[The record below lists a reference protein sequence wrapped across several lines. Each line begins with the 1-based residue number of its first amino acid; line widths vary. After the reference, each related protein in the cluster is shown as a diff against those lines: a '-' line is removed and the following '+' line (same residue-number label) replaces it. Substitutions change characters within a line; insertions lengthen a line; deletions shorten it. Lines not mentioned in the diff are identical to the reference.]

1 MANVKISDLPAASAA
16 AGTNELEINESG
28 TSKKITGSQLLT
40 YVKANTAPADIGA
53 QPSDA
58 ELTALAGLSSAA
70 NKIPRFTGSG
80 TADLIDFKDEDN
92 MSSNSDT
99 AVPSQQSVKAYADT
113 KATEASTQTV
123 WIPAAAMIART
134 TNGAASGTVETT
146 TNKVMLKTLDFD
158 ATTQEFA
165 QFAIR
170 MPKGWNEGTVTAA
183 FTWSHAA
190 TTTNFGVVWQL
201 AGVAISD
208 DDTLDVAF
216 GTAQT
221 VADTGG
227 TTDDAYITS
236 ATSAITIAGTPAEQ
250 DYVVFQVARA
260 PANASDTMAIDARLH
275 GVTLYYTTTTLND
288 A

>member
-1 MANVKISDLPAASAA
+1 MANVKISDLTAAAAA
-16 AGTNELEINESG
+16 AGTNEFEINESG
-28 TSKKITGSQLLT
+28 TSKKVTGSQILA
-40 YVKANTAPADIGA
+40 YVKANTTAADVGA

-58 ELTALAGLSSAA
+58 ELTALAGLASAA
-70 NKIPRFTGSG
+70 NKVPMFSGSG
-80 TADLIDFKDEDN
+80 TATMIDFKDEDN
-92 MSSNSDT
+92 MASDSAT

-113 KATEASTQTV
+113 KATNASTQTIWV
-123 WIPAAAMIART
+123 PAAAMIART

-146 TNKVMLKTLDFD
+146 TNKVMIKTLDFD

-170 MPKGWNEGTVTAA
+170 MPKGWNEGTITAA
-183 FTWSHAA
+183 FSWSHAA

-216 GTAQT
+216 GTEQT

-227 TTDDAYITS
+227 TTNDMYITS
-236 ATSAITIAGTPAEQ
+236 ATSAITIAGTPLAE

-275 GVTLYYTTTTLND
+275 GVTVYYTTTSLND